1 MRYFGKLPF
10 SYFVRG
16 VIVAYT
22 LDKEKM
28 LNWNGVKFARG
39 LIKLKMRGEDWK
51 HIMANWEFVD
61 LEVKEKV
68 ALLKE
73 YKQLKGRKAEE
84 RKLLLEIL
92 RDKARE
98 RGGKDVLS
106 D

>member
-1 MRYFGKLPF
+1 
-10 SYFVRG
+10 
-16 VIVAYT
+16 
-22 LDKEKM
+22 
-28 LNWNGVKFARG
+28 
-39 LIKLKMRGEDWK
+39 
-51 HIMANWEFVD
+51 
-61 LEVKEKV
+61 V

-106 D
+106 G